1 MAASETD
8 NIIKL
13 SLFAKVKPLKP
24 LPGQER
30 GRAFAVVDSIQPQ
43 PEKSIGYLVEVVAPR
58 RVKVLAWMALGGA
71 IFACDAPLAT
81 RPERRADG
89 GVTKFDGDKIGF
101 YLDVDGKTAITVHF
115 FQRERDGRLTV
126 TKRLHDLGPYGSGAY
141 DIDEIGAAC
150 FLVDRVFPHERGETE
165 PLVTVGDLLDVLVG
179 KTYPDALDELIY
191 RGTREGASGFER
203 YAARSLLDAGAEY
216 VRSIAAANDVDLR
229 RLGSTGLFWTSYSR
243 QDLVDR
249 EIDTLQAVE
258 GALNRLVFLERML
271 AADDGSSPFVSML
284 DEGDCEDAARA
295 ALAGFVSG
303 AETRLQ
309 ACEEPGPFSVVAG
322 IASARG
328 GEWDTRTRFAAAVE
342 GLRTPFSFDYD
353 FDCDARA
360 GKIAVELVVPASR
373 AFPFEGEDAR
383 EEAQRCYALRLV
395 TLIAAVAF
403 GAGSGV
409 VDVVATVR
417 ERVLGGRALVSM
429 ELARRPFAMEVLP
442 RVASGALLDVE
453 LSSDRLLA
461 LLSPRTCLV
470 AAPGDLD
477 GVEPIAPSLPERLV
491 RMAEDARPLP
501 PSLAERLRADTAR
514 DLDIYDTADDPLR
527 ERFRELVARED
538 AGDPGV
544 LGDLLDMVSAY
555 EAAEALQDSAR
566 TPLYCSN
573 MVSRVIVGDVDG
585 DPSARYRK
593 VPDTLFEALAVLCRM
608 NRERGNL
615 EDALEIATDLVR
627 MAPTSFNSHHS
638 LALVYTEMG
647 RMAEAIE
654 EISEGLKVAA
664 APSDIACGY
673 YRLGYLYWQTGEPSL
688 GLACYALVRR
698 DTFFC
703 REAQREMQDL
713 MHEGRLSRKPTR
725 DEAAAMARAANV
737 PLAPLSSLVESAAA
751 AAVGLTDAGFFDAAS
766 MLANFL
772 STVDVGPNSSDVLSS
787 VARSLRA

>member
-30 GRAFAVVDSIQPQ
+30 GRAFAVVDTIQPQ

-115 FQRERDGRLTV
+115 SQRERDGRLTV

-141 DIDEIGAAC
+141 DIDVIGAAC
-150 FLVDRVFPHERGETE
+150 FLVDWVFPHERGETE

-191 RGTREGASGFER
+191 RGTREGASGFEC

-216 VRSIAAANDVDLR
+216 VRPIAAANDVDLR

-271 AADDGSSPFVSML
+271 AADDGSSPFASVL

-322 IASARG
+322 AASARG

-360 GKIAVELVVPASR
+360 GKIAVKLVV
-373 AFPFEGEDAR
+373 
-383 EEAQRCYALRLV
+383 QRISGTYG
-395 TLIAAVAF
+395 IA
-403 GAGSGV
+403 
-409 VDVVATVR
+409 D
-417 ERVLGGRALVSM
+417 
-429 ELARRPFAMEVLP
+429 
-442 RVASGALLDVE
+442 
-453 LSSDRLLA
+453 
-461 LLSPRTCLV
+461 
-470 AAPGDLD
+470 
-477 GVEPIAPSLPERLV
+477 
-491 RMAEDARPLP
+491 
-501 PSLAERLRADTAR
+501 
-514 DLDIYDTADDPLR
+514 
-527 ERFRELVARED
+527 
-538 AGDPGV
+538 
-544 LGDLLDMVSAY
+544 
-555 EAAEALQDSAR
+555 
-566 TPLYCSN
+566 
-573 MVSRVIVGDVDG
+573 
-585 DPSARYRK
+585 
-593 VPDTLFEALAVLCRM
+593 
-608 NRERGNL
+608 
-615 EDALEIATDLVR
+615 
-627 MAPTSFNSHHS
+627 
-638 LALVYTEMG
+638 
-647 RMAEAIE
+647 
-654 EISEGLKVAA
+654 
-664 APSDIACGY
+664 
-673 YRLGYLYWQTGEPSL
+673 
-688 GLACYALVRR
+688 
-698 DTFFC
+698 
-703 REAQREMQDL
+703 
-713 MHEGRLSRKPTR
+713 
-725 DEAAAMARAANV
+725 
-737 PLAPLSSLVESAAA
+737 
-751 AAVGLTDAGFFDAAS
+751 
-766 MLANFL
+766 
-772 STVDVGPNSSDVLSS
+772 
-787 VARSLRA
+787 